1 MYSFSQ
7 HVFMGIRDVKT
18 GRMQSQALCLVTREG
33 IEYIRFQ
40 FISAAPF
47 LIPHLHP
54 QPSCISVIEN
64 GSGPAWA
71 RCIPLPSRL
80 CAFPSNPLCPNPAWL
95 T

>member
-7 HVFMGIRDVKT
+7 HVFMCIRDVKT

-64 GSGPAWA
+64 GRESWGETQGRGRIAQA
-71 RCIPLPSRL
+71 S
-80 CAFPSNPLCPNPAWL
+80 
-95 T
+95 